1 MDHVVTV
8 TLRPNEKQYLASQA
22 QATGMSISTYIRAC
36 AMEGTERWEELLH
49 SELNRATEVCKS
61 AELGITLHTEICR
74 ELGSNP
80 PDDARN
86 ALVSA
91 AKLLQTAYERGRNAQ
106 GLIWRTEIPSGDGN
120 APKSV
125 QVRVA
130 CSDAVYN
137 AFENAAAQRR
147 IKIAPHIRQMCLM
160 MAHLKDPHY
169 RDPTKRHGQYLMR
182 CMDAVEEQLRTAEH
196 AGWHSLNHDQLL
208 VYCADIRRAAYML
221 GGM

>member
-1 MDHVVTV
+1 MNRSEPV
-8 TLRPNEKQYLASQA
+8 TLRPNEKQYLAEQA
-22 QATGMSISTYIRAC
+22 KEAGMPISTYIRVC
-36 AMEGTERWEELLH
+36 ALEGTEKWEELLRT
-49 SELNRATEVCKS
+49 ELDRATEVCRS
-61 AELGITLHTEICR
+61 TELGMALHMAISREICR
-74 ELGSNP
+74 NP

-169 RDPTKRHGQYLMR
+169 RDPIKRHGQYLMR

>member
-1 MDHVVTV
+1 MNRSEPV
-8 TLRPNEKQYLASQA
+8 TLRPNEKQYLAEQA
-22 QATGMSISTYIRAC
+22 RAAGMPISTYIRVC
-36 AMEGTERWEELLH
+36 ALEGTEKWGELLRT
-49 SELNRATEVCKS
+49 ELDRATEVCKS

-80 PDDARN
+80 PEDARN

-106 GLIWRTEIPSGDGN
+106 GLIWRTGIPSGDGN
-120 APKSV
+120 V

-130 CSDAVYN
+130 CKDEVYN
-137 AFENAAAQRR
+137 AFSNAAAQRS
-147 IKIAPHIRQMCLM
+147 IKIAPHIRQMCLLI
-160 MAHLKDPHY
+160 ARRKDPHY
-169 RDPTKRHGQYLMR
+169 KDPITHHGQYLVR
-182 CMDAVEEQLRTAEH
+182 CMDAVEEHLRTAEH